1 MNLNFKRIIDFDK
14 NELSYDI
21 LQRCDSDF
29 MYGRFGCK
37 NFESDHPSQN
47 ISTFIHF
54 LLRKIT
60 LIVLLIVASAFNGV
74 IVASAF
80 GQFCPR
86 SRYRVMNK
94 RNRVIKSD
102 KNDR

>member
-21 LQRCDSDF
+21 LQRCESDF

-54 LLRKIT
+54 LLQKIT
-60 LIVLLIVASAFNGV
+60 LIVLLRNESCGETRNGFAS
-74 IVASAF
+74 ICIKRW
-80 GQFCPR
+80 GQ
-86 SRYRVMNK
+86 S
-94 RNRVIKSD
+94 
-102 KNDR
+102 